1 MPTKAK
7 TYRVE
12 AELAKA
18 ACEKMIEYITNNQE
32 PVTEAQIVNVSI
44 AKGLQTLTDE
54 EIKEYL
60 EKKD

>member
-18 ACEKMIEYITNNQE
+18 ACERMIEFITEEQE
-32 PVTEAQIVNVSI
+32 PVTEAQIINISI
-44 AKGLQTLTDE
+44 KKGLLQLTNE
-54 EIKEYL
+54 EIKEYINQ
-60 EKKD
+60 

>member
-18 ACEKMIEYITNNQE
+18 ACERMIEFITEEQE
-32 PVTEAQIVNVSI
+32 PVTEAQIINISI
-44 AKGLQTLTDE
+44 KKGLLQLTNE
-54 EIKEYL
+54 EIKEYIHQ
-60 EKKD
+60 